1 MSNQLEEIHSDTIVS
16 MVRKG
21 KRRLKRPEVGD
32 LFTLEMDGVGFIHG
46 VVARNEF
53 EFAKGQVE
61 FNFVYIFRDITHSQN
76 EKINLHKDNLLFP
89 PLIVNDMNWRCGYF
103 QTYSQVPISEL
114 DVFDNYC
121 FYSDLRI
128 RHENEFFQP
137 IDKFEP
143 CIVRALSS
151 SLTVAIMVY
160 MHLHPKVK
168 VLY

>member
-32 LFTLEMDGVGFIHG
+32 LFTLEMEDIGFIHG
-46 VVARNEF
+46 MVARNEF

-89 PLIVNDMNWRCGYF
+89 PLIVNDMAWRCGYF
-103 QTYSQVPISEL
+103 QTHSQVPI
-114 DVFDNYC
+114 
-121 FYSDLRI
+121 
-128 RHENEFFQP
+128 
-137 IDKFEP
+137 
-143 CIVRALSS
+143 
-151 SLTVAIMVY
+151 
-160 MHLHPKVK
+160 
-168 VLY
+168 

>member
-32 LFTLEMDGVGFIHG
+32 LFTLEMEGIGFIHG
-46 VVARNEF
+46 MVARNEF

-61 FNFVYIFRDITHSQN
+61 FNIVYIFRDITHSQN
-76 EKINLHKDNLLFP
+76 DKIKIHKDNLLFP
-89 PLIVNDMNWRCGYF
+89 PLIVNDMAWRCGYF
-103 QTYSQVPISEL
+103 QTHSQVPISEL

-121 FYSDLRI
+121 FYSI
-128 RHENEFFQP
+128 AKAIYEN
-137 IDKFEP
+137 DKWEPCEAFEP
-143 CIVRALSS
+143 CSDSVLSS